1 MAQLSTLGIMDTP
14 PITQSKIGTKVWDFV
29 FGIFLVGGAP
39 LATYWLLATLT
50 DWPCSLVYRH
60 YGDRPAFILQMVT
73 LTVAMLAAIPAFI
86 FAILWRTRHR
96 TLPAWAVGF
105 VVVIAIILAF
115 FFFGFIALCY
125 GPNDDWNH

>member
-1 MAQLSTLGIMDTP
+1 MAQLFSLGIMDTP

-29 FGIFLVGGAP
+29 FGILLVGGAP
-39 LATYWLLATLT
+39 LATYWLLATVT

-60 YGDRPAFILQMVT
+60 YGDRPAFI
-73 LTVAMLAAIPAFI
+73 

-96 TLPAWAVGF
+96 KLPAWLLGLEVVFAIVLGF
-105 VVVIAIILAF
+105 L
-115 FFFGFIALCY
+115 FFGFIALCY

>member
-1 MAQLSTLGIMDTP
+1 MEVAGANRRWRWPFRCRGSRRESAVAQLSTLGIMDTP

-73 LTVAMLAAIPAFI
+73 LT
-86 FAILWRTRHR
+86 
-96 TLPAWAVGF
+96 
-105 VVVIAIILAF
+105 
-115 FFFGFIALCY
+115 
-125 GPNDDWNH
+125 